1 MTTNPV
7 TIQGALVLLLGLLV
21 NPRSLDGG
29 PTGGVGAVCGGNDGG
44 TGGTAGGEGGASG
57 GEGGGVMAAATA
69 GATTTG
75 GSVCTGLA
83 KVVPH
88 PAQNNDPGAASL
100 PQFVQKAYVLMR
112 RCSRCKRL

>member
-44 TGGTAGGEGGASG
+44 TGGTAGGEGGATG
-57 GEGGGVMAAATA
+57 GEGGGVVTATTA
-69 GATTTG
+69 GAATTG
-75 GSVCTGLA
+75 GIACPALV
-83 KVVPH
+83 KVQPH
-88 PAQNNDPGAASL
+88 PAQKNDPGAASL

-112 RCSRCKRL
+112 